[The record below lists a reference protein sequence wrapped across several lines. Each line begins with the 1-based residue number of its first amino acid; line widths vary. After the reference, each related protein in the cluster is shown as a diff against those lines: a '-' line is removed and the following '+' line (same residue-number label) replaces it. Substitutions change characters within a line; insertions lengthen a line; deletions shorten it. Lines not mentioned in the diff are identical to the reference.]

1 MSRIDAGT
9 GEHPPAAGVLHER
22 GCLNQVARSK
32 GASCEQR
39 TAVGIDV
46 SPREGA
52 EYRTWRG
59 QQCQSIR
66 GTCELGPVDGASIG
80 VTRAATRSSGQ

>member
-46 SPREGA
+46 SPGEGA
-52 EYRTWRG
+52 EDRTWRG

-66 GTCELGPVDGASIG
+66 GTCELGSVDGWSRG
-80 VTRAATRSSGQ
+80 VAKVATRSSGR